1 MGIICLVS
9 FQFGGYIAAADWSC
23 SFLPCIIHSHR
34 TFCCLR
40 GISSCRNWPLVVKT
54 SIWTRDDSLMDTVLL
69 KTSFHNIIWSAFK
82 TKRVTMEKHCLY
94 PKMTNH
100 SNVNAVFQ
108 LGQYGS
114 RYFHGQRSWA
124 SSSAHCTPALLSVFT
139 ISSNFCYCPLS
150 MSLVTTSAT
159 QKSNAAFF
167 SFFFFFLP
175 VSLAFHLFTC
185 L

>member
-1 MGIICLVS
+1 
-9 FQFGGYIAAADWSC
+9 
-23 SFLPCIIHSHR
+23 
-34 TFCCLR
+34 
-40 GISSCRNWPLVVKT
+40 
-54 SIWTRDDSLMDTVLL
+54 
-69 KTSFHNIIWSAFK
+69 
-82 TKRVTMEKHCLY
+82 MEKHCLY

-167 SFFFFFLP
+167 SFFFFSSCLP
-175 VSLAFHLFTC
+175 CFSSFHLPLEREFFSSPCIGLWQAVTSASLVPVTC
-185 L
+185 LLSLKIYIL

>member
-1 MGIICLVS
+1 
-9 FQFGGYIAAADWSC
+9 
-23 SFLPCIIHSHR
+23 
-34 TFCCLR
+34 
-40 GISSCRNWPLVVKT
+40 
-54 SIWTRDDSLMDTVLL
+54 
-69 KTSFHNIIWSAFK
+69 
-82 TKRVTMEKHCLY
+82 MEKHCLY
-94 PKMTNH
+94 PEMANH

-167 SFFFFFLP
+167 SFFFFFFLSP
-175 VSLAFHLFTC
+175 LLFIFSLASRERILFFSLHWSMASSDLSFSCSCYLSPLFEDLYTLSLFYQNAFQKQTC
-185 L
+185 SVLSVLKINTCQNVLLTERYLQPSLTFF